1 MRLQCGWVGRGYD
14 ASGGCKF
21 TLQTVPSAANV
32 AVSSEYGNTPLLSE
46 KKYQHVALISISD

>member
-1 MRLQCGWVGRGYD
+1 MGGWEGGMTLLVG
-14 ASGGCKF
+14 ASV